1 MSTQPHLEK
10 LFGDLRALVTA
21 DGYRPSD
28 LARALGV
35 DRRKVDRWLNRHVA
49 PNAEDAL
56 ALADL
61 VRRMKRRAR
70 RARKKPSPFNL

>member
-1 MSTQPHLEK
+1 MYETSPRLKK
-10 LFGDLRALVTA
+10 LVDELRGLLK
-21 DGYRPSD
+21 DGYRPTE

-35 DRRKVDRWLNRHVA
+35 DRRKVDRWLNRAVR

-61 VRRMKRRAR
+61 LTRMKRRAK
-70 RARKKPSPFNL
+70 RAAAAQDEIQ